1 MASREYS
8 KRLGALSDEQL
19 QGALDRFGLGRL
31 VSAEPL
37 TNGLFGQNLMLETS
51 SGAYVFRGA
60 PHWDLDGKD
69 DWQFQKERWFSRTV
83 HESPGGPSVPWPYLL
98 DESRDLFGWGFAIQP
113 RLPGEVLQLGPGRT
127 YTPVEVAEQSREL
140 GAALTQLHTVTLP
153 EAGAHNP
160 RTAAIEPLATPYS
173 EYVEFVIE
181 EGLRR
186 SLAASQ
192 YTTEADVA
200 WARSIVE
207 QARPALELPFT
218 PTVVHLDFGF
228 HNVLFEQR
236 DGHWR
241 LTGVVDWMTAEA
253 GTPNATWPAR
263 SPRTAPTASAAAK
276 RSSPPTKPSTR
287 ARPASKSASASSCSG
302 SGCSSGT
309 TGRPSPGTTSAQS
322 ACASGWN
329 ATWRCWPE
337 PLAHRSPQLRR
348 RDPHLPGR
356 RPPRDIARRQR
367 RIHRDLQYVRPEE
380 LAPGAVHL
388 EG

>member
-98 DESRDLFGWGFAIQP
+98 DEGRDIFGWGFAIQP
-113 RLPGEVLQLGPGRT
+113 RLTGEVLQLGPGRT

-140 GAALTQLHTVTLP
+140 GAALAQLHTVTLP

-253 GTPNATWPAR
+253 GHPECDLARPLATDRQSRIGAR
-263 SPRTAPTASAAAK
+263 EAFLGAYEAVHPRTSGFEE
-276 RSSPPTKPSTR
+276 RFR
-287 ARPASKSASASSCSG
+287 AFMLWERLLIWQYWQ
-302 SGCSSGT
+302 
-309 TGRPSPGTTSAQS
+309 AQ
-322 ACASGWN
+322 ARNDFGEIGLLQWI
-329 ATWRCWPE
+329 E
-337 PLAHRSPQLRR
+337 PFVEMLR
-348 RDPHLPGR
+348 
-356 RPPRDIARRQR
+356 
-367 RIHRDLQYVRPEE
+367 
-380 LAPGAVHL
+380 
-388 EG
+388 